1 MSDIA
6 QINKKKKVFYCPYC
20 GRKSISPANIRQGI
34 TMCALCA
41 SFERQRFLY
50 YVYEKMFFNTE
61 KKIKLLH
68 FAPEKSVY
76 DKISKNK
83 NIEYVCCDLE
93 PENYPYV
100 KQIQKQDGM
109 HLSFA
114 DKTFDFIIHNHIME
128 HVPDDIEF
136 LKECARV
143 LKDDG
148 KMIVSVPYFPDSLC
162 DDTKTTGTG
171 VVDATTGTGGT
182 VAPTGAIEFSD
193 NNHTADLTATLIQPG
208 DIVKFTLTIKNDG
221 TISADLAAP
230 VIESTTGGN
239 VSTNTVTQGNITFE
253 VEGPSVST
261 VAPGS
266 TATFNVTATFNG
278 SATSVGA
285 TTTSGISIT
294 MQATQTGA

>member
-6 QINKKKKVFYCPYC
+6 QINKKKKIFYCPYC
-20 GRKSISPANIRQGI
+20 GRKSISPANIRQGV
-34 TMCALCA
+34 TMCAICV

-61 KKIKLLH
+61 KNIKLLH

-162 DDTKTTGTG
+162 DDTKTTEEDRIKYYGQADHVRG
-171 VVDATTGTGGT
+171 YGKDILEHLKDSAYK
-182 VAPTGAIEFSD
+182 IEVINQRDYLSD
-193 NNHTADLTATLIQPG
+193 DEL
-208 DIVKFTLTIKNDG
+208 
-221 TISADLAAP
+221 
-230 VIESTTGGN
+230 E
-239 VSTNTVTQGNITFE
+239 NI
-253 VEGPSVST
+253 
-261 VAPGS
+261 A
-266 TATFNVTATFNG
+266 
-278 SATSVGA
+278 
-285 TTTSGISIT
+285 GIAENPHDFFMIIT
-294 MQATQTGA
+294 RNI